1 MSDTSQGPGWW
12 LASDGK
18 WYPPEQWTGPP
29 NTSPP
34 SAVTPTGTPTAP
46 AQQWGSDLG
55 EAAPGSVP
63 VTGQPG
69 PTWQTGSTGEPGV
82 QGQPPAY
89 GTNPWPGAAPPVQ
102 PGYGAN
108 PYGTDAYGQ
117 PGYGPAPYGQPGY
130 GATPYGQPVYGAP
143 GGASTNGL
151 AIGALICS
159 IVGLFFVTFITGIV
173 LGFVA
178 RSQIKNSGGRQ
189 KGDGLA
195 LAAII
200 IGFAW
205 AAFYVLIFIVGA
217 VGNNSNSS
225 VISLLGAIG
234 HIA

>member
-34 SAVTPTGTPTAP
+34 GAGAPTAQTVAPTQPWTPDQPAPTWPTGSPGAGSPGAAGTPDT
-46 AQQWGSDLG
+46 
-55 EAAPGSVP
+55 PG
-63 VTGQPG
+63 T
-69 PTWQTGSTGEPGV
+69 
-82 QGQPPAY
+82 PPAY
-89 GTNPWPGAAPPVQ
+89 GANPWPGSAPPAQ
-102 PGYGAN
+102 PGYGTN
-108 PYGTDAYGQ
+108 PSGA
-117 PGYGPAPYGQPGY
+117 APYGQPIY
-130 GATPYGQPVYGAP
+130 VTP

-151 AIGALICS
+151 AVASLVCS
-159 IVGLFFVTFITGIV
+159 IVGFFFITFIVAIV

-178 RSQIKNSGGRQ
+178 RTQIRNSGGRQ

-195 LAAII
+195 IAGII

-205 AAFYVLIFIVGA
+205 VAFYVLIIIIGA
-217 VGNNSNSS
+217 VGNNTSSS
-225 VISLLGAIG
+225 VISLAGAIA

>member
-34 SAVTPTGTPTAP
+34 TTGPPSGPTDAPSEPWTPGQSSA
-46 AQQWGSDLG
+46 Q
-55 EAAPGSVP
+55 PGSTVQP
-63 VTGQPG
+63 GQPG
-69 PTWQTGSTGEPGV
+69 STWQTGAAGV
-82 QGQPPAY
+82 PGQPPAY
-89 GTNPWPGAAPPVQ
+89 GAAPWPGSAPAA
-102 PGYGAN
+102 
-108 PYGTDAYGQ
+108 
-117 PGYGPAPYGQPGY
+117 QPGY
-130 GATPYGQPVYGAP
+130 GATPYGQPVYVAP

-151 AIGALICS
+151 AIASFVCS
-159 IVGLFFVTFITGIV
+159 IVGFFFITFIVAIV

-189 KGDGLA
+189 KGDGFA
-195 LAAII
+195 IAGII

-205 AAFYVLIFIVGA
+205 VAFYVLLIIVGA
-217 VGNNSNSS
+217 VTNNTNSS
-225 VISLLGAIG
+225 VISLVAAIG